1 MSSDD
6 LIHISPRQ
14 TPVINRLHDCMEQA
28 VAYAAAIRDNAQDE
42 GHPIPP
48 ELLISFS
55 ADYDRIIAA
64 LTDATA
70 PRAR

>member
-14 TPVINRLHDCMEQA
+14 THVINRLHDAMEQA

-42 GHPIPP
+42 GIPIPP
-48 ELLISFS
+48 ELLISF
-55 ADYDRIIAA
+55 ATDYDRIIAA

-70 PRAR
+70 PLTR